1 LLIGKRLA
9 VCLSRYAVGIDRH
22 NRVLCNGDML
32 ESHGYRLFPRQL
44 KIKAVKCKRT
54 DEQLPLL
61 LERFQYLA
69 SVLQGTLWGD
79 SLQHR

>member
-1 LLIGKRLA
+1 
-9 VCLSRYAVGIDRH
+9 
-22 NRVLCNGDML
+22 ML

-44 KIKAVKCKRT
+44 KMMAVKCKRT
-54 DEQLPLL
+54 DEQLHLL

-79 SLQHR
+79 SVQHR